1 MNGNDQEWLH
11 NRIAAAVADD
21 FYLDRGEEQRI
32 KEESAARGI
41 TTRDCEL
48 VLREQLDAHAAVSE
62 RLLIAELDRL
72 LHQFTDRDKKLDPKE
87 ERDAMSKVVTKAPGK
102 KCGLDPRVAEEYVA
116 TFCKANGAS
125 RSTDMP
131 KWLVPAAAV
140 AGVAVLAI
148 GAMLMRKDS
157 VPAPQ
162 QAAQQNA
169 AAIHQ
174 VAASVRL
181 NDNDKAEIDD
191 QLRRAQQY
199 VEAAQYTDP
208 PEKSAKACLDQIKQI
223 DPEGAY
229 RGSEVKALSSRIV
242 THYLALADGSAAAN
256 DMQGAEKWLAR
267 ARLLRSDRELILEKE
282 RALGLVRAER

>member
-1 MNGNDQEWLH
+1 MNGNDQEWLQ

-48 VLREQLDAHAAVSE
+48 VLREQLEAHAAVSE

-87 ERDAMSKVVTKAPGK
+87 ERDALSKVVTKAPGK
-102 KCGLDPRVAEEYVA
+102 KVGLDPRVAEEYVA

-125 RSTDMP
+125 RSTDTP
-131 KWLVPAAAV
+131 KWLVPAAVA

-148 GAMLMRKDS
+148 GAMLMRKDNA
-157 VPAPQ
+157 PAPQ
-162 QAAQQNA
+162 AAQA
-169 AAIHQ
+169 TPAVHQ
-174 VAASVRL
+174 VAAGVRL

-208 PEKSAKACLDQIKQI
+208 PEKSAKACLDHIKQI
-223 DPEGAY
+223 DPEGVY

-242 THYLALADGSAAAN
+242 THYLALADGSAAAK

-282 RALGLVRAER
+282 RALGLARAER

>member
-1 MNGNDQEWLH
+1 MNGNDQEWLQ

-21 FYLDRGEEQRI
+21 YYLDRGEEQRI

-41 TTRDCEL
+41 ATRDCEL
-48 VLREQLDAHAAVSE
+48 VLREGLEAHAAVSE

-87 ERDAMSKVVTKAPGK
+87 ERDALGKVVTKAPGK
-102 KCGLDPRVAEEYVA
+102 KAGLDPRVAEEYVA
-116 TFCKANGAS
+116 TFCKANGAT
-125 RSTDMP
+125 RSTDRP
-131 KWLVPAAAV
+131 AWLVPAAVA
-140 AGVAVLAI
+140 AGVAVLAV
-148 GAMLMRKDS
+148 GALLMRKDNA
-157 VPAPQ
+157 PAPQ
-162 QAAQQNA
+162 AAAQA
-169 AAIHQ
+169 EPAIHQ
-174 VAASVRL
+174 VAAGVRL
-181 NDNDKAEIDD
+181 NDADKAEIDD

-229 RGSEVKALSSRIV
+229 RGGEVKALSSRIV
-242 THYLALADGSAAAN
+242 THYLALADGSAAAK

-282 RALGLVRAER
+282 RALGLARAEH

>member
-1 MNGNDQEWLH
+1 MNGTDQEWLN

-41 TTRDCEL
+41 STRDCEL

-87 ERDAMSKVVTKAPGK
+87 ERDALGKVVTKAAGK
-102 KCGLDPRVAEEYVA
+102 KAGLDPRVAEEYVS
-116 TFCKANGAS
+116 TFCKANGAK
-125 RSTDMP
+125 RSTDTP
-131 KWLVPAAAV
+131 TWLLPAGAAV
-140 AGVAVLAI
+140 LVAVVAI
-148 GAMLMRKDS
+148 GAIVMRKGE
-157 VPAPQ
+157 APVQ
-162 QAAQQNA
+162 QAGGDAPA
-169 AAIHQ
+169 AHQ
-174 VAASVRL
+174 VAGGVRL
-181 NDNDKAEIDD
+181 NANDKAEIDD

-208 PEKSAKACLDQIKQI
+208 PEKSAKACLDQIKGI

-229 RGSEVKALSSRIV
+229 RGAEVKALSSRIV
-242 THYLALADGSAAAN
+242 THYLALADGSARAK

-282 RALGLVRAER
+282 RALGLARPER